1 MDATQESL
9 RRAAAYRDE
18 VQRECN
24 EDFEGDYVTTYDG
37 RLVPRDVF
45 EELMARAD
53 AHRNGGA

>member
-1 MDATQESL
+1 MDAAQESL
-9 RRAAAYRDE
+9 LRSAEYRDE

-24 EDFEGDYVTTYDG
+24 RDFEGDYVTTYDG

-53 AHRNGGA
+53 AARNAST